1 MKASHQAFLAN
12 ATCSAC
18 RHTIEG
24 LGKLGPER
32 GTMSDP
38 LRVMIIDDEPMAIE
52 YLRNLIPWE
61 REGFAIVSEATDGET
76 AIAEFSR
83 QRPQVLIADICMPG
97 LSGLDICEEILGLD
111 DSVKILLLTAY
122 REFDYAKR
130 AIDMGIKHY
139 IIKHELD
146 AARLRAELSEVR
158 EEIRH
163 EADTNKILAKY
174 AVLNRIDEYDSEGMG
189 PELQYKT
196 LEKYGKT
203 FLFAILRKDSP
214 YPLFGA
220 ADPPLTG
227 PDEKGPG
234 PSLESLRSGLP
245 GGYSWLDSFKV
256 DDDTWAL
263 CFCHGE
269 LLSDSSCSSGFREI
283 VAKAQAIFSESD
295 GCSYSAVVITGH
307 GRLDRL
313 SNMRRRA
320 AGVFERVPF
329 LGRAAV
335 IFASEQRQEEA
346 AAESSPVLDGALS
359 RLKSALD
366 ALDLEKADRA
376 LSEAFGTVSES
387 GSPRLLRRCCDE
399 LAKTLDRWLSDRAAS
414 PILSDLAPACY
425 TLQDIRLFF
434 SALMREKAGEMDPRI
449 ADYSKRVRD
458 ALYFL
463 YENYSRDISVSDVAR
478 SLDISESSLGKAFK
492 AETGVSVLD
501 YLTDIRMATSK
512 KLLKNTNLRVYEI
525 ADKVGYKTGQ
535 YFSQVFLRATGMH
548 PLEYRERSCA
558 LR

>member
-1 MKASHQAFLAN
+1 
-12 ATCSAC
+12 
-18 RHTIEG
+18 
-24 LGKLGPER
+24 
-32 GTMSDP
+32 
-38 LRVMIIDDEPMAIE
+38 MAIE

-97 LSGLDICEEILGLD
+97 LSGLDICEEILGVD

-122 REFDYAKR
+122 REFEYAKR

-146 AARLRAELSEVR
+146 AARLRVELFEVR

-196 LEKYGKT
+196 LEKYGQT
-203 FLFAILRKDSP
+203 FLFAIVKKDAP
-214 YPLFGA
+214 FPLFGA
-220 ADPPLTG
+220 ADPPSARAERNG
-227 PDEKGPG
+227 SG
-234 PSLESLRSGLP
+234 PSMESLRSGLP

-283 VAKAQAIFSESD
+283 VAKAQELFSESD
-295 GCSYSAVVITGH
+295 GGSHSAVVITGH
-307 GRLDRL
+307 RRLDKL

-320 AGVFERVPF
+320 AEYFERLPF

-335 IFASEQRQEEA
+335 IFVSEKREEEATAEA
-346 AAESSPVLDGALS
+346 AAELSPALDGALS
-359 RLKSALD
+359 SLKGALD
-366 ALDLEKADRA
+366 AQDFEKADSA
-376 LSEAFGTVSES
+376 LSGAFGAVAES

-414 PILSDLAPACY
+414 PILRDLAPACY
-425 TLQDIRLFF
+425 TLRDIRLFF
-434 SALMREKAGEMDPRI
+434 SALIREKAGEMDPKI

-463 YENYSRDISVSDVAR
+463 YDNYSREISVSDVAR
-478 SLDISESSLGKAFK
+478 ALDISESSLGKAFK
-492 AETGVSVLD
+492 GETGVSVLD

-512 KLLKNTNLRVYEI
+512 KLLKNTNLRVYEV

-535 YFSQVFLRATGMH
+535 YFSQVFLRTTGMH